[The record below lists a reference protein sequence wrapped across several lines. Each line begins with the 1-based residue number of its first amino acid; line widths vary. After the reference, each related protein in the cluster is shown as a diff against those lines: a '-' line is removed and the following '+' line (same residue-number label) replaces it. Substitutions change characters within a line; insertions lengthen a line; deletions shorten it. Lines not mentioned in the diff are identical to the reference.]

1 MEAEMLELYRTVETL
16 LPQLRSRVLQFIGSR
31 EGEGTSTIVREFARV
46 SATRIGKSVLVLD
59 ADRHRNSRHHLLG
72 EHSDFGWI
80 EAIETGK
87 NVEEAI
93 YQMGK
98 SSLYFSP
105 SRNSSTSTP
114 QIFDS
119 PRIEDLWASLRARFD
134 LVLIDSAPLSMSP
147 DGLAIASRVD
157 GVVIVLEAEKTHWRA
172 VKNVEESI
180 RKVEGNILGLVFNKR
195 RFYLPEFIYKLL

>member
-1 MEAEMLELYRTVETL
+1 MLELYRTVETL
-16 LPQLRSRVLQFIGSR
+16 LPQLQSRVLQFIGSR
-31 EGEGTSTIVREFARV
+31 EGEGTSTVVREFARV

-59 ADRHRNSRHHLLG
+59 ADRHRSSRHHLLG
-72 EHSDFGWI
+72 EHSEFGWI

-87 NVEEAI
+87 SVEEAI

-105 SRNSSTSTP
+105 SCNSSTSTP

-119 PRIEDLWASLRARFD
+119 PRIEDLWSNLRTRFD

-195 RFYLPEFIYKLL
+195 RYYLPDFIYKLL